1 MKEQTIMIID
11 EGIDELTPEAAFACC
26 YGPYF
31 AFRG

>member
-11 EGIDELTPEAAFACC
+11 EGINELTPEALMCC
-26 YGPYF
+26 YGPFF